1 MVIKVDFDF
10 TMTILTH
17 NLFRLFAT
25 EMPRYSHLDNS
36 IYQKFLHNMGDINIK
51 DNRIVVKLL
60 KKRQLPAIL
69 ELTANY
75 NNLKFPWLC
84 NLLFEGASNYF
95 LRT

>member
-25 EMPRYSHLDNS
+25 EMPRYSHLSDNS

-75 NNLKFPWLC
+75 NNLKFPWLNNC
-84 NLLFEGASNYF
+84 NLLFEGASNS
-95 LRT
+95 